1 MKDQISLLDTPAPE
15 RSSRTSQSGSEI
27 FRGAALAAAGIGLAA
42 LAAPRRAAAQATKP
56 TLTFANIPGT
66 GDIKVLQYALALE
79 TLEADLYAQ
88 AITRLTNLGL
98 SSNDDAFRYVQQF
111 AQIEADHRDFLRG
124 ALGANAITAP
134 GQPLANASFDFG
146 INSLDANGVLNL
158 LYLVEDTGTKAY
170 LGAIPFF
177 DTYTYI
183 AVAGGIQA
191 TEARH
196 TAAVAAILRSRG
208 VQTDPQGNPVV
219 TAPLAQT
226 NNGIDPISLT
236 PDLVLAAVSGP
247 NGFIVLNA
255 AEVE

>member
-1 MKDQISLLDTPAPE
+1 MKEMNTLLETTAPE
-15 RSSRTSQSGSEI
+15 RQEPKPSTSN
-27 FRGAALAAAGIGLAA
+27 FVRGAAIAAGIGLAA

-56 TLTFANIPGT
+56 SLTFASIPGT
-66 GDIKVLQYALALE
+66 SDTKVLNYALALE
-79 TLEADLYAQ
+79 TLEADLYRQ
-88 AITRLTNLGL
+88 AIARLTDLGV
-98 SSNDDAFRYVQQF
+98 STSDAAFSYIQKF
-111 AQIEADHRDFLRG
+111 AQIEADHRDFLKG
-124 ALGANAITAP
+124 ALGNNAITAP
-134 GQPLANASFDFG
+134 GQPLAAASFDFG

-196 TAAVAAILRSRG
+196 TATVAALLLSRG
-208 VQTDPQGNPVV
+208 VRTDPQGNAIS
-219 TAPLAQT
+219 TAPLSGT
-226 NNGIDPISLT
+226 NNGIDPITLT
-236 PDLVLAAVSGP
+236 PDAVLSVVSGP

-255 AEVE
+255 GT

>member
-1 MKDQISLLDTPAPE
+1 MKDTNYLLDTTAQE
-15 RSSRTSQSGSEI
+15 RGNRNKPGGAD
-27 FRGAALAAAGIGLAA
+27 FLRGAAMAAAGIGLAA
-42 LAAPRRAAAQATKP
+42 LASPRRAAAQGTKP
-56 TLTFANIPGT
+56 TLTFADIPGT

-88 AITRLTNLGL
+88 AITRLTALGAG
-98 SSNDDAFRYVQQF
+98 SNNAAFQYVQQF

-124 ALGANAITAP
+124 ALGSSAITAP

-146 INSLDANGVLNL
+146 INSLDENGVLNL

-196 TAAVAAILRSRG
+196 TAAVAAILLSRG
-208 VQTDPQGNPVV
+208 VRTDPQGNAIT
-219 TAPLAQT
+219 TAPLFGN
-226 NNGIDPISLT
+226 NNGIDPINLT
-236 PDLVLAAVSGP
+236 PDAVLAAVSGP
-247 NGFIVLNA
+247 DGFIVIN
-255 AEVE
+255 EVE